1 LGYQRRGEFIHNLDD
16 FWLSSH
22 LVIEY
27 GGIGCRSMD
36 HTHDALFLNWFV
48 GGLTR
53 FGDRAEFEANEL
65 LPTIRRKS
73 PFILQQAMIWK

>member
-1 LGYQRRGEFIHNLDD
+1 MNLVNILFFFGYQRRGEFIHNLDD
-16 FWLSSH
+16 FWLSSD

-48 GGLTR
+48 GG
-53 FGDRAEFEANEL
+53 
-65 LPTIRRKS
+65 
-73 PFILQQAMIWK
+73 